1 MQSAEAA
8 LTATIILLQSHVD
21 EAFRSRVIGL
31 WFMVSQLSNLSLL
44 AVGPLAERYGLDA
57 RGVGNGAGGPVGVS
71 CPDAALALG

>member
-21 EAFRSRVIGL
+21 EAFRSRVMGL

-57 RGVGNGAGGPVGVS
+57 PLHVVS
-71 CPDAALALG
+71 GMALVAMLVFRARMRR